1 MINADYI
8 LLIFIGLYIFEYV
21 FSLVLEYL
29 NNASVKRNSGRAPE
43 PLAGL
48 VDREQLKQ
56 AEDYTLENSRFG
68 MISGTFFDG
77 LIIAMII
84 SGLLPAADRAILSG
98 DSYPV
103 LSGLGFFGII
113 GLCLYVAN
121 LPFDYYSMFHIEE
134 KYGFN
139 RSTRSTWVFDQLKG
153 GLLSIVLMGILLAP
167 ILWVI
172 DVFPK
177 TWWILGF
184 AVFSLIQ
191 VFLMAIYPTVVAPLF
206 NKFTPLEEGALK
218 DAIRRIADRA
228 GIPLAGIFQMDA
240 ERRTGHT
247 NAYFSG
253 LGRTKRIVLYDTL
266 INTHPV
272 NEIASVLAHEI
283 GHLKGKHI
291 LKQFVLFEGI
301 ALGGFYLTS
310 LVLNW
315 DALYDAFGFDPEHYY
330 AGLFIIA
337 IAGQKL
343 MAFLNPPVM
352 AVTRRYERAADS
364 YAAVLMGSADGL
376 VGALKRMSID
386 NRMNLH
392 PHPLYVMFHYS
403 HPTISDR
410 IASLERI
417 DSKKNQYGNEEAD
430 G

>member
-139 RSTRSTWVFDQLKG
+139 RSTRSTWILDQFKG
-153 GLLSIVLMGILLAP
+153 GLLSIVLMGLLLDSDPVGDRRIPGHLVDPRIYRILP
-167 ILWVI
+167 R
-172 DVFPK
+172 FRC
-177 TWWILGF
+177 
-184 AVFSLIQ
+184 FSWRY
-191 VFLMAIYPTVVAPLF
+191 YPTVIAPLF
-206 NKFTPLEEGALK
+206 NKFAPLDEGALK
-218 DAIRRIADRA
+218 DAIRRISRPC
-228 GIPLAGIFQMDA
+228 G
-240 ERRTGHT
+240 
-247 NAYFSG
+247 
-253 LGRTKRIVLYDTL
+253 
-266 INTHPV
+266 
-272 NEIASVLAHEI
+272 
-283 GHLKGKHI
+283 
-291 LKQFVLFEGI
+291 
-301 ALGGFYLTS
+301 
-310 LVLNW
+310 
-315 DALYDAFGFDPEHYY
+315 
-330 AGLFIIA
+330 
-337 IAGQKL
+337 
-343 MAFLNPPVM
+343 NPPG
-352 AVTRRYERAADS
+352 RDLPNGR
-364 YAAVLMGSADGL
+364 
-376 VGALKRMSID
+376 
-386 NRMNLH
+386 
-392 PHPLYVMFHYS
+392 
-403 HPTISDR
+403 
-410 IASLERI
+410 
-417 DSKKNQYGNEEAD
+417 
-430 G
+430 